1 MPDVDLGKVSARVG
15 LDISELD
22 ANEQKAVL
30 RMRQLADAQE
40 KLVQKSKA
48 QMQEIEKLGSVI
60 DALKA
65 AREKAAFNDTS
76 AFLGIDDGKIKKI
89 LEQLEQ
95 LDREYDKLLH
105 SQEKQKSLVEALY
118 KERDQAYG
126 KNRIKEIDQELK
138 KVNADLERTEKQL
151 KAVAEKQEPLRS
163 KLFDEADKSIT
174 QREQD
179 LAKLQAEYERTGV
192 EIDTAR
198 QKQEL
203 FDAQLSQR
211 SARSEMT
218 MSIGAITSG
227 LRTMGVVSSDL
238 SGTVGQVVSQLT
250 NMKRA
255 ITAAQAAGAGTMATV
270 SMVTAGL
277 GIAVAVIAKVVEAY
291 KEAKQKQR
299 EYFEDAITYIGEYK
313 SKLETMERAAK
324 VLNDETSTVDE
335 LTAARQ
341 TLEST
346 FDGMIAGYDAEGN
359 ALYLSNEALQEQIRL
374 LQQKYDLNLKIAAS
388 NTTALEDYDTET
400 RRLKN
405 LEKQLKQA
413 EKFLQNGGDSV
424 EADTANLFIQVG
436 MAAYKKRI
444 AEIPGEID
452 QIQSELMEMGDKV
465 FAYYSAK
472 VEQDVVGR
480 LGSNLNSAQHAIL
493 NNLLAEHQKFFSSGK
508 IDPGKYEKMISDT
521 IMPALE
527 NWQDGIRDL
536 RAENENTVNA
546 MGDGVKNY
554 AANLSLLKTAQ
565 QELNDA
571 HKFSASTIQSLLSAY
586 PALQGKIAM
595 YQSGLMS
602 EKELLKELAQE
613 QKNEQ
618 DAYEAS
624 VRAKLEAT
632 DDFYE
637 KISDNTVIKSLV
649 AQYQGDGEAFKT
661 VQELKI
667 AISSSAYDNINKITT
682 EMFQANADKYG
693 VDLKNYASLTEAKI
707 ELAKRMQ
714 QAENGF
720 TLSRAGGSSS
730 VYKGYTYQQLEN
742 EIKELKQR
750 QHPEQYK
757 ELISEIQTWMKQQDA
772 TYGAIK
778 DVNSVVE
785 QYSTKIKG
793 LQDKVDSSTGSARD
807 KVYDAYKEELDQ
819 INYLKNIGQLTTEQ
833 ELAALEALLAK
844 YKSNAEARKELEV
857 DIYNLKKQIFDQT
870 YNAEKQHI
878 EDLKALGQINGHQEI
893 EMYDKLLAKYKE
905 NTDIKMELEKKL
917 HALKEQNFTNEYNEE
932 RKMVNHR
939 KNTGQLTTEQE
950 IAELERL
957 LAKYRSNADIRMQLE
972 EDIYALKQSLIRGE
986 SAAVGSQTQSYVN
999 ETFNAVKAALTA
1011 KYKAQ
1016 AEAEKKA
1023 IQQSIDNW
1031 KTWEKETTASIQA
1044 QIDELDRLNDAQ
1056 EYESKVSEYN
1066 QKLQAIDL
1074 KIQFEK
1080 DSYNLGQLQKERAR
1094 IQDELN
1100 DVIADKELNDKRASL
1115 RAEMD
1120 AIKEKSAAEQEI
1132 LQEQLK
1138 ATEEKYSAMTE
1149 TVKLNQEAQKILISK
1164 GQQDIVNLIK
1174 SYAPD
1179 YFKSGEAVGEQF
1191 VYGLNMSLEGV
1202 ETYFETI
1209 RNMVLEQQAKI
1220 AATMSG
1226 AASDY
1231 FNTKEKYEARIA
1243 SNSSTVN
1250 NTSNSADNRSFN
1262 FTINSTDN
1270 ISDPIA
1276 FHRLCERIQNAILRS
1291 L

>member
-1 MPDVDLGKVSARVG
+1 MPDINLGKVSAQVG

-22 ANEQKAVL
+22 ANEQKAAL

-40 KLVQKSKA
+40 KLVQKSKT
-48 QMQEIEKLGSVI
+48 QMQEIEKLGSAI
-60 DALKA
+60 DALKT
-65 AREKAAFNDTS
+65 ARDKAAFSDTS
-76 AFLGIDDGKIKKI
+76 AFLGIDDEKIKKI

-95 LDREYDKLLH
+95 LDREYDNLKKKQSQQIAEVERLEKLLNAATGRN
-105 SQEKQKSLVEALY
+105 K
-118 KERDQAYG
+118 
-126 KNRIKEIDQELK
+126 IKEIESELAK
-138 KVNADLERTEKQL
+138 ANKELEATEKQL
-151 KAVAEKQEPLRS
+151 KKVAEKTEPLKG
-163 KLFDEADKSIT
+163 KLFDEADQSIAK
-174 QREQD
+174 REKD
-179 LAKLQAEYERTGV
+179 LEALQAEYERTGT
-192 EIDTAR
+192 EIDVAR

-203 FDAQLSQR
+203 FDSQLAQK

-238 SGTVGQVVSQLT
+238 SGTVGQVVMQLT

-255 ITAAQAAGAGTMATV
+255 IAAAQAAGAGTMATV
-270 SMVTAGL
+270 SAVTAGL

-299 EYFEDAITYIGEYK
+299 EYFDDAISYIGEYK
-313 SKLETMERAAK
+313 SKLETIERAAK

-335 LTAARQ
+335 LTTARQ

-359 ALYLSNEALQEQIRL
+359 ALYLSNEALQEQIKL

-388 NTTALEDYDTET
+388 DTTALEDYLSKEKE
-400 RRLKN
+400 LEN
-405 LEKQLKQA
+405 LEKR
-413 EKFLQNGGDSV
+413 LQQYREDYEYSKSHIGKDQSGELNVGV
-424 EADTANLFIQVG
+424 AKRQMEETEA
-436 MAAYKKRI
+436 
-444 AEIPGEID
+444 EID

-493 NNLLAEHQKFFSSGK
+493 NNLLAEHQEFFSSGK
-508 IDPGKYEKMISDT
+508 IDLDDYNNMIDDA
-521 IMPALE
+521 ILPALE
-527 NWQDGIRDL
+527 NWEDSIRDL
-536 RAENENTVNA
+536 REHSDNTVSA
-546 MGDGVKNY
+546 LSEGAKNY
-554 AANLSLLKTAQ
+554 AANISALKTAQ
-565 QELNDA
+565 QELNES
-571 HKFSASTIQSLLSAY
+571 HKFSASTLQSLIAAY
-586 PALQGKIAM
+586 PALEGKIAL
-595 YQSGLMS
+595 YQSGLLS

-632 DDFYE
+632 DDFYK
-637 KISDNTVIKSLV
+637 KIKDNAVIKELV
-649 AQYQGDGEAFKT
+649 SQYQSDGKAFAT

-667 AISSSAYDNINKITT
+667 AVSSSAYADINKITT
-682 EMFQANADKYG
+682 EMFRANADKYG
-693 VDLKNYASLTEAKI
+693 VDLKNYKNLTEAKI
-707 ELAKRMQ
+707 ELAKRM
-714 QAENGF
+714 
-720 TLSRAGGSSS
+720 SRAESGFVNTHGET
-730 VYKGYTYQQLEN
+730 VFENYTYQGLE
-742 EIKELKQR
+742 KELRDLQKR
-750 QHPEQYK
+750 NGDGKYDA
-757 ELISEIQTWMKQQDA
+757 LISDIQTWIADQDKA
-772 TYGAIK
+772 FGAISDIDK
-778 DVNSVVE
+778 IVE
-785 QYSTKIKG
+785 QYSSQIKG

-833 ELAALEALLAK
+833 ELAALEELLAK

-878 EDLKALGQINGHQEI
+878 EDLKALGQINGQQEI

-917 HALKEQNFTNEYNEE
+917 YALKEQNSTSEYNEE
-932 RKMVNHR
+932 RKLVNHR

-1074 KIQFEK
+1074 KLQFEK

-1209 RNMVLEQQAKI
+1209 RSMVLEQQTKI

-1262 FTINSTDN
+1262 FTINSADN
-1270 ISDPIA
+1270 LSDPIA

>member
-1 MPDVDLGKVSARVG
+1 MPDVDLGKVSAKVG

-22 ANEQKAVL
+22 ANEQKAAL

-48 QMQEIEKLGSVI
+48 QMQEIEKLGSAI
-60 DALKA
+60 GALKA
-65 AREKAAFNDTS
+65 ARDKAAFSDTS
-76 AFLGIDDGKIKKI
+76 SFLGIDDGKIKQI

-95 LDREYDKLLH
+95 LDREYDNLKKKQSQQISEVERLERLLNTATGRN
-105 SQEKQKSLVEALY
+105 K
-118 KERDQAYG
+118 
-126 KNRIKEIDQELK
+126 IKEIESELAK
-138 KVNADLERTEKQL
+138 ANKELETTEKQL
-151 KAVAEKQEPLRS
+151 KKVAEKTEPLKG
-163 KLFDEADKSIT
+163 KLFDEADKSIAK
-174 QREQD
+174 REND
-179 LAKLQAEYERTGV
+179 LEALQAEYERTGT
-192 EIDTAR
+192 EIDAAR

-203 FDAQLSQR
+203 FDAQLAQK

-218 MSIGAITSG
+218 MSIGTITSG

-238 SGTVGQVVSQLT
+238 SGTVGQVVTQLT
-250 NMKRA
+250 SMKRA
-255 ITAAQAAGAGTMATV
+255 IAAAQAAGAGTMATV
-270 SMVTAGL
+270 SAVTAGL

-299 EYFEDAITYIGEYK
+299 EYFEDAISYIGEYK

-359 ALYLSNEALQEQIRL
+359 ALYLSNDALQEQIRL

-388 NTTALEDYDTET
+388 NTTAVDDYEESKNKLEKDIEKLDKLKSNSYGGNILAEADRLYAVQSLEDEIAD
-400 RRLKN
+400 
-405 LEKQLKQA
+405 
-413 EKFLQNGGDSV
+413 LQTD
-424 EADTANLFIQVG
+424 
-436 MAAYKKRI
+436 
-444 AEIPGEID
+444 
-452 QIQSELMEMGDKV
+452 LMDMGDKV
-465 FAYYSAK
+465 FAHYSAK

-493 NNLLAEHQKFFSSGK
+493 NNLLAEHQEFFSSGK
-508 IDPGKYEKMISDT
+508 IDLDDYNNMIDDA
-521 IMPALE
+521 ILPALE
-527 NWQDGIRDL
+527 NWEDSIRDL
-536 RAENENTVNA
+536 REHSDNTVSA
-546 MGDGVKNY
+546 LSEGAKNY
-554 AANLSLLKTAQ
+554 AANISALKTAQ
-565 QELNDA
+565 QELNES
-571 HKFSASTIQSLLSAY
+571 HKFSASTLQSLIAVY
-586 PALQGKIAM
+586 PALEGKIAL
-595 YQSGLMS
+595 YQSGLLS
-602 EKELLKELAQE
+602 EKALLLELSGLYDDEK
-613 QKNEQ
+613 KS
-618 DAYEAS
+618 YEAS
-624 VRAKLEAT
+624 VRKKLEST
-632 DDFYE
+632 EEFYD
-637 KISDNTVIKSLV
+637 KLKDTKAIKEL
-649 AQYQGDGEAFKT
+649 AKAYNLDLTQYKT
-661 VQELKI
+661 VEELKK
-667 AISSSAYDNINKITT
+667 AINSDVYAAIESITDGSVT
-682 EMFQANADKYG
+682 ALAQKYN
-693 VDLKNYASLTEAKI
+693 VDLKNYKNLTEAKI
-707 ELAKRMQ
+707 ELAKRM
-714 QAENGF
+714 
-720 TLSRAGGSSS
+720 SRAESGFVNTHGET
-730 VYKGYTYQQLEN
+730 VFENYTYQGLE
-742 EIKELKQR
+742 KELRDLQKR
-750 QHPEQYK
+750 NGDGKYDA
-757 ELISEIQTWMKQQDA
+757 LISDIQTWIADQDKA
-772 TYGAIK
+772 FGAISDIDK
-778 DVNSVVE
+778 IVE
-785 QYSTKIKG
+785 QYSSQIKG
-793 LQDKVDSSTGSARD
+793 LQDKVDSSTSSARD

-819 INYLKNIGQLTTEQ
+819 INYLKNTGQLTTEQ
-833 ELAALEALLAK
+833 ELAALEDLLAK
-844 YKSNAEARKELEV
+844 YKSNAGARKELEV

-878 EDLKALGQINGHQEI
+878 EDLKALGQINGQQEI

-917 HALKEQNFTNEYNEE
+917 YALKEQNFTNEYNEE

-950 IAELERL
+950 IAELQRL
-957 LAKYRSNADIRMQLE
+957 LVKYQSNADIRMQLE

-1080 DSYNLGQLQKERAR
+1080 DSYNLSQLQKERAR

-1120 AIKEKSAAEQEI
+1120 AIKEKSAVEQEV

-1220 AATMSG
+1220 ATTMSG